1 MTALKLWYDK
11 PADNWNEALPIG
23 NGRLGA
29 MVFGKVYSERIQ
41 LNEDSVWY
49 GGPMDRNNPDALKH
63 LPRIREL
70 IFEGKVK
77 EAERLAAFA
86 LPGVPEGQRHYEPL
100 GNFYLF
106 FGGEE
111 GEITEYI
118 RELDLET
125 GVAAVSYNRDGVQYR
140 REIFTSFPNQS
151 LVIRLTADTPGSL
164 TFHTQLARGNE
175 PWNYDPIG
183 KHKFKY
189 QVGFNAYVDESRA
202 LSDDST
208 MMRGQCGGRDG
219 ITFASMFKVKAE
231 GGNVSTIG
239 NTVLVEGADS
249 ATIYLAAGTT
259 FRTDDPLAYCKDKIE
274 EAQGYPYDQLRTRH
288 IEDYQS
294 LFNRV
299 SFTLPNSDSLD
310 RLPTDARLRR
320 ISAGERDDGLVAVY
334 FQFGRY
340 LTIAGSRPGSLPTTL
355 QGIWNQD
362 MLPIWDSKYTI
373 NINTQMNYWPSE
385 ACNLA
390 ECHLPLFELLER
402 MRVPGR
408 RTAQVMYGCNGFMAH
423 HNTDIW
429 ADTAPQDVCLSS
441 TVWVLGAAWLCLHLW
456 EHYEYGGDLEFL
468 RNAYDTIKEAAE
480 FLVDYMVEDG
490 EGRLVICPTLSPENE
505 YRLPSGETG
514 VLCSGASMDSQ
525 IVRALFKNCID
536 AAGKLGIDSGFA
548 AHLRLLLEK
557 IPQPQIG
564 RYGQIQEWADD
575 YEEIEPG
582 HRHISQ
588 LFALHPGN
596 QITVRETPELALA
609 ARKTLERRLSHGGG
623 HTGWSRAWIANMWAR
638 LEDGQLAYENIEAL
652 LGHSSLPNL
661 FCTHPPFQIDGN
673 FGGTSAI
680 AQMIIQSHRDEI
692 HLLPAIPE
700 CWDTGSFSGMR
711 ARGGVEIDCSWKEGA
726 VISVKV
732 KAAKDQT
739 IKLRAKD
746 IVRELQVTVGN
757 TYHLDGKLN
766 LLTN

>member
-1 MTALKLWYDK
+1 MTTLKLWYDK
-11 PADNWNEALPIG
+11 PADRWDEALPLG

-29 MVFGKVYSERIQ
+29 MVFGKMYSERIQ
-41 LNEDSVWY
+41 LNEDSIWY

-70 IFEGKVK
+70 IFEGKVR

-86 LPGVPEGQRHYEPL
+86 LTGVPEGQRHYEPL
-100 GNFYLF
+100 GNLYMF
-106 FGGEE
+106 FAGEE
-111 GEITEYI
+111 GEITEYK

-125 GVAAVSYNRDGVQYR
+125 GIAAVSYKRDGVRYR
-140 REIFTSFPNQS
+140 REIFASFPNQC
-151 LVIRLTADTPGSL
+151 LVIHLTADTPGSL

-175 PWNYDPIG
+175 PWNYDPFG

-202 LSDDST
+202 LSDLST

-219 ITFASMFKVKAE
+219 VDFAGMMKVKAE
-231 GGNVSTIG
+231 GGHVSTIG

-249 ATIYLAAGTT
+249 ATLYLTAGTT
-259 FRTDDPLAYCKDKIE
+259 FRTEDPLAYCTDKIE
-274 EAQGYPYDQLRTRH
+274 EAQRQPYERLRCRH
-288 IEDYQS
+288 IEDYRS
-294 LFNRV
+294 LFDRV
-299 SFTLPNSDSLD
+299 CFSLPYPDSLD
-310 RLPTDARLRR
+310 GQPTDVRLRR
-320 ISAGERDDGLVAVY
+320 VSAGERDDGLLTLY

-340 LTIAGSRPGSLPTTL
+340 LMIAGSRPGSLPTTL

-385 ACNLA
+385 TCNLA

-402 MRVPGR
+402 MRAPGR
-408 RTAQVMYGCNGFMAH
+408 RTAQVMYGCKGFMAH

-468 RNAYDTIKEAAE
+468 RQAYDTMKEAAE
-480 FLVDYMVEDG
+480 FLADYMVEDW

-525 IVRALFKNCID
+525 IIRALFESCI
-536 AAGKLGIDSGFA
+536 AASGKLGIDSGFA
-548 AHLRLLLEK
+548 TQLRYLLEK

-575 YEEIEPG
+575 YEEVEPG

-609 ARKTLERRLSHGGG
+609 ARRTLERRLSHGGG

-638 LEDGQLAYENIEAL
+638 LEDGQLAYENVGAM
-652 LGHSSLPNL
+652 LGHSTLPNL

-680 AQMIIQSHRDEI
+680 AQMLIQSHRGEI

-700 CWDTGSFSGMR
+700 CWQTGGFSGMR
-711 ARGGVEIDCSWKEGA
+711 ARGGVEIDCSWEAGA
-726 VISVKV
+726 VVAVKV
-732 KAAKDQT
+732 KAALDQV
-739 IKLRAKD
+739 IQLRVKNF
-746 IVRELQVTVGN
+746 VRELRVTKG
-757 TYHLDGKLN
+757 TAYHLDGQLN
-766 LLTN
+766 LLIR